1 MKIFVTGAGG
11 QLGTDLVRVLDGH
24 QAIAPGRS
32 EVDITDSGSVVGALR
47 QTKPDL
53 VINCAAFSDVDRAQT
68 DADRAFL
75 TNATAVRILAEGAGE
90 IGAHF
95 TTISTD
101 HVFDGTKSG
110 PYTELDSPSPASVYG
125 QSKAA
130 GERQAGP
137 DATIVR
143 TSWLCGG
150 TGRNMVKT
158 ILNLLDKDDPLRFVD
173 DQIGHPTF
181 TADLAPIVL
190 ELSLQRRSGIFHAT
204 NQGAVSWFQFARAVA
219 VAAGEDPTRVAPCST
234 AELRPVRPA
243 PRPVNGVLDNAALRT
258 AGFERTRDFREPL
271 AELVDRLR

>member
-1 MKIFVTGAGG
+1 MKIFVTGARG
-11 QLGTDLVRVLDGH
+11 QLGTELVRVLDGH

-53 VINCAAFSDVDRAQT
+53 VINCAAFTDVDRAESDVDRA
-68 DADRAFL
+68 FL
-75 TNATAVRILAEGAGE
+75 ANATAVRILAEGARE

-101 HVFDGTKSG
+101 HVFDGAKSG
-110 PYTELDSPSPASVYG
+110 PYTELDNPSPVSTYG

-137 DATIVR
+137 DATIIR
-143 TSWLCGG
+143 TSWLCGE

-158 ILNLLDKDDPLRFVD
+158 ILNLLKKDDPLRFVD

-219 VAAGEDPTRVAPCST
+219 VAAGEDPTRVTPCST
-234 AELRPVRPA
+234 AELRPVRSA

-271 AELVDRLR
+271 AELVDRLT